1 LPCKQVALATKNAEF
16 EVYTEVHKNLS
27 TANDNVKRFTLSR
40 PADALDIESC
50 KRSINSF
57 VARRYVPIMQQTSS
71 LLPSFLSDA
80 LATTSASTS
89 AHSSNKKPIQTLIA
103 SGVLGMKKT
112 PALTQE
118 AVVVNQ
124 LLNQEPNWQTPAVI
138 KAGFVW
144 GGLLGMVL
152 HPAIGLMGAKIKHQ
166 CIQTSQ
172 TWRKEAAT
180 QGNKN
185 LASAS
190 KVLHWLGYNT
200 PYVNVRNVNSWGLT
214 AIKGGFLGGLLGIG
228 LAWGA
233 MSQVKQGL
241 QSFEADAQDN
251 TNLLKTATWQHKV
264 STAFNQAVQPNSV
277 VKQPAYS
284 TKIQQEEADY
294 HTWRK
299 QVFSRSHTF
308 KTMLASGLIYSLVTL
323 GLNALGSKLLFNQ
336 LTKTNWAWQKW
347 FKQLEQAYN
356 HTIVLGEKRPI
367 LKPLRPIA
375 NLLPNVKNGQFQLK
389 TVITT
394 LSTDF
399 SRWLR
404 VAFKMNKPPT
414 DNPTQDPTPK
424 LLAYLEKS
432 QGAFFVNLAIA
443 RYHPVALLQLFVIA
457 AIASAVMTVQNK
469 RLIKQVEQTVHSQ
482 AGTLP
487 TQLDKL
493 TAEDKQRIS
502 KIKALKKSV
511 SDVHFSNSLV

>member
-1 LPCKQVALATKNAEF
+1 
-16 EVYTEVHKNLS
+16 
-27 TANDNVKRFTLSR
+27 
-40 PADALDIESC
+40 
-50 KRSINSF
+50 
-57 VARRYVPIMQQTSS
+57 MQQTSS
-71 LLPSFLSDA
+71 LPPSFLADA
-80 LATTSASTS
+80 LATNPPATTTT
-89 AHSSNKKPIQTLIA
+89 AHSIKKKPIQILIN
-103 SGVLGMKKT
+103 SGVLGLQKT

-124 LLNQEPNWQTPAVI
+124 LLNQESSLQTLAII

-172 TWRKEAAT
+172 TWRKEADT
-180 QGNKN
+180 QGNKS

-190 KVLHWLGYNT
+190 KVLRWLGDNT
-200 PYVNVRNVNSWGLT
+200 PYVTVRNVNSWVVT
-214 AIKGGFLGGLLGIG
+214 ALKGGFLGGLLGIG

-233 MSQVKQGL
+233 MSQLKQGL

-264 STAFNQAVQPNSV
+264 STAFNQTVQPSS
-277 VKQPAYS
+277 VKQKSAYL
-284 TKIQQEEADY
+284 TKIQQEESDY
-294 HTWRK
+294 HTWRT
-299 QVFSRSHTF
+299 QAFSRSYTF

-336 LTKTNWAWQKW
+336 LTKTNFAWHNW
-347 FKQLEQAYN
+347 FKRLEQAYY
-356 HTIVLGEKRPI
+356 HTIVLGEQRPA
-367 LKPLRPIA
+367 LKLLRPIA

-404 VAFKMNKPPT
+404 IAFKMNKPPA
-414 DNPTQDPTPK
+414 DNPTKDPTPK
-424 LLAYLEKS
+424 LLAYLENS

-443 RYHPVALLQLFVIA
+443 RYHPVALFQLMVIA
-457 AIASAVMTVQNK
+457 TIASAVMTVQNK

-487 TQLDKL
+487 TKLDKL
-493 TAEDKQRIS
+493 TAEDRQRIS

>member
-1 LPCKQVALATKNAEF
+1 MARDDT
-16 EVYTEVHKNLS
+16 
-27 TANDNVKRFTLSR
+27 RF
-40 PADALDIESC
+40 
-50 KRSINSF
+50 
-57 VARRYVPIMQQTSS
+57 MQQPSS
-71 LLPSFLSDA
+71 LPPSFLADA
-80 LATTSASTS
+80 LATSPATS
-89 AHSSNKKPIQTLIA
+89 AHSIKKKPIQTLIN
-103 SGVLGMKKT
+103 SGVLGLQKT

-124 LLNQEPNWQTPAVI
+124 LLNQESSWQTPAVI
-138 KAGFVW
+138 KVGFVW
-144 GGLLGMVL
+144 GGVLGMVL
-152 HPAIGLMGAKIKHQ
+152 HPAIGLMGAKIRHQ

-172 TWRKEAAT
+172 TWRKEATT
-180 QGNKN
+180 QGNKR

-190 KVLHWLGYNT
+190 KVLRWLGDNT
-200 PYVNVRNVNSWGLT
+200 PYVTVRNVNSWGGT

-233 MSQVKQGL
+233 MSQIKQGL

-264 STAFNQAVQPNSV
+264 STAFNPTVQPSS
-277 VKQPAYS
+277 VKQKSADS
-284 TKIQQEEADY
+284 TKIQQEESDY
-294 HTWRK
+294 HTWRT
-299 QVFSRSHTF
+299 QAFSRSYTF

-336 LTKTNWAWQKW
+336 LTKTNFAWHNW
-347 FKQLEQAYN
+347 FKRLEQAYY
-356 HTIVLGEKRPI
+356 HTIVLDEQRPI

-404 VAFKMNKPPT
+404 IAFKMNKPPT

-424 LLAYLEKS
+424 LLAYLENS

-443 RYHPVALLQLFVIA
+443 RYHPVALFQLMVIA
-457 AIASAVMTVQNK
+457 TIASAVMTVQNK

-493 TAEDKQRIS
+493 TAEDRQRIS
-502 KIKALKKSV
+502 KIKALKKAV